1 MVFSRDEQILD
12 GEQLARIRSEL
23 GPLDRLL
30 RRKKDDLFEQ
40 WANDQQGKLTRDF
53 CAGALSV
60 IDALMADIDQLI
72 THASELT
79 TERADE
85 EVRQKELAQVQR
97 TTALEGG
104 GYGDL
109 AS

>member
-1 MVFSRDEQILD
+1 MVFDKDEQVFD

-30 RRKKDDLFEQ
+30 RRKKDDLFDQ
-40 WANDQQGKLTRDF
+40 WANDEQGKLTRDF

-60 IDALMADIDQLI
+60 IDTIMADIDQMIGRVPELI
-72 THASELT
+72 SE
-79 TERADE
+79 RE
-85 EVRQKELAQVQR
+85 EEETRQKELAQIQR
-97 TTALEGG
+97 TSALEGG